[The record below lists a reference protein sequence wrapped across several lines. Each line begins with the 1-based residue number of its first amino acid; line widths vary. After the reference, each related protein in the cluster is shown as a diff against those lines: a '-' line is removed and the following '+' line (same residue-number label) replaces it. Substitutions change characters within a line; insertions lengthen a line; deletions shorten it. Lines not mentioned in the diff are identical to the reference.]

1 LSVPRARNESEKL
14 AKAKQVTQML
24 LGDPNNGVEPMGI
37 TQIQKAMD
45 FKKNDSVYFYKKI
58 AIENG
63 LLSVD
68 ETGKAILPKKSVE
81 EKWRIYSKNHKLVT
95 DPLISRYLDKES
107 SKNGGKG
114 VQVTRINFNIL
125 ERFFNTVRITPKQL
139 VQDKSNEI
147 VEYWRDEYLKAY
159 RNQTDWQ
166 KIKKER
172 GDIQTLTLRLNYALA
187 SFCSGHGIT
196 WTRGDP
202 KMSRKIVGH
211 AKYADIRFTNEEY
224 PKLEKYLLDRYGLD
238 SDFYRWVWVG
248 IETCCRSG
256 VAGEGSGLYGIKLQW
271 DVINSVTKSGE
282 KRTTFVMKA
291 FESKT
296 QNVKDG
302 IWTKWI
308 KRTQTQESLIAIK
321 NRGSSRIYQT
331 DLPKQEFLL
340 NMNIELKKLYEFLG
354 KDPDSLFFKKPTH
367 SLRHVGAHYWLAKGN
382 YKNHVEVAKLGGWNT
397 IDEMIKSYGEFPPE
411 KMNEYLDEYDYN

>member
-1 LSVPRARNESEKL
+1 MSVPRARNESEKL
-14 AKAKQVTQML
+14 AKAKQVSQML
-24 LGDPNNGVEPMGI
+24 LGDPNNGIEPMGV
-37 TQIQKAMD
+37 TQIQRAMD

-68 ETGKAILPKKSVE
+68 ENGKAILPKKSVE
-81 EKWRIYSKNHKLVT
+81 EKWRIYSKNHKLAT
-95 DPLISRYLDKES
+95 DELMIKYLDKEA

-114 VQVTRINFNIL
+114 VGKTRVNFNIL
-125 ERFFNTVRITPKQL
+125 ERFFNTLRITPRQL

-147 VEYWRDEYLKAY
+147 VEYWRDQFLKAY
-159 RNQTDWQ
+159 KNETDWQ
-166 KIKKER
+166 KRKR
-172 GDIQTLTLRLNYALA
+172 SHGDIQVLTLTLNYALA
-187 SFCSGHGIT
+187 SFCSGYGIT
-196 WTRGDP
+196 WARGDP

-224 PKLEKYLLDRYGLD
+224 PKVEKYLLDRYGID
-238 SDFYRWVWVG
+238 SDFYRWVWTG

-256 VAGEGSGLYGIKLQW
+256 VSGEGSGLYGLKLQW
-271 DVINSVTKSGE
+271 DIINSVTKSGE
-282 KRTTFVMKA
+282 KRVTFVMRA

-296 QNVKDG
+296 KNVRDG

-308 KRTQTQESLIAIK
+308 KRTQTQESLSAIK
-321 NRGSSRIYQT
+321 KRGSNRIYQT
-331 DLPKQEFLL
+331 DLSKQEFLFF
-340 NMNIELKKLYEFLG
+340 MNNELKKLYTHLQ
-354 KDPDSLFFKKPTH
+354 KDPDSLFFKKPSH
-367 SLRHVGAHYWLAKGN
+367 CLRHIGAHYWLSKGN